1 MADAPQEP
9 TASFTVQGADLTHF
23 YDGFLSNGSVHLLSS
38 SPDGHLD
45 HSRIHVLNLNSPGQ
59 ITTHQCTPDPQRGM
73 PMARKNCGIDGV
85 ANAILLAGGE
95 VDHGNYNVQRLVDY
109 WMLDTRTFQ
118 WLQIPSQM
126 PAPLI
131 EPRLTACNSGNIY
144 LWGDFDQPLPGMP
157 PGGTHLRIL
166 KVSGMDKVGHP
177 PSYNQTVT
185 QPPAYP
191 SMQPSPYPNPGVAA
205 PPYPS
210 YNPAQSNP
218 GYGMQPPPQNPQY
231 GGGGYGEGTAAPQYG
246 GGGYG
251 EGTAASGF
259 QQVPAGPNQTAYY
272 PPQKSKKDCSIQ

>member
-1 MADAPQEP
+1 M
-9 TASFTVQGADLTHF
+9 
-23 YDGFLSNGSVHLLSS
+23 
-38 SPDGHLD
+38 
-45 HSRIHVLNLNSPGQ
+45 
-59 ITTHQCTPDPQRGM
+59 
-73 PMARKNCGIDGV
+73 
-85 ANAILLAGGE
+85 
-95 VDHGNYNVQRLVDY
+95 
-109 WMLDTRTFQ
+109 
-118 WLQIPSQM
+118 
-126 PAPLI
+126 
-131 EPRLTACNSGNIY
+131 
-144 LWGDFDQPLPGMP
+144 WGDFDQPLPGMP